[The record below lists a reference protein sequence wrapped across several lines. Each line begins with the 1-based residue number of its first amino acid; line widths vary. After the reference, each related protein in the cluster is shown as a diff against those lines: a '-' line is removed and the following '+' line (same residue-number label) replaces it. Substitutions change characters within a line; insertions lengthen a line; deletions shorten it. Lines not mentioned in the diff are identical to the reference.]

1 MNKFSRKKYLKLYK
15 LIGMELCRYIKQFK
29 KGDMSNFN
37 HFFEM
42 TKKKIFLSAY
52 MILKDKNL
60 SDEILYDVY
69 LKFLENLSN
78 VDHNKNPM
86 SYLVTISRNEAI
98 NLLNKRNKEVGLDD
112 EHEDYI
118 GENESF
124 NNLELFEK
132 VKKIL
137 PPDEFEILI
146 YVVVEELKQKEIAK
160 ILNMPIGTVG
170 FKYTKAIKTL
180 RKELSNEQI

>member
-1 MNKFSRKKYLKLYK
+1 
-15 LIGMELCRYIKQFK
+15 MELCRYIKQFK
-29 KGDMSNFN
+29 KGDMSNFDK
-37 HFFEM
+37 FFEI
-42 TKKKIFLSAY
+42 TKKKIFLSSY

-78 VDHNKNPM
+78 IDHNKNPL

-112 EHEDYI
+112 EHEEYI
-118 GENESF
+118 GRNESF

-146 YVVVEELKQKEIAK
+146 YVVVDELKQKEVAK

-180 RKELSNEQI
+180 RKELENEQIWKTNK